1 MELTAEVG
9 PENQVCYLNR
19 QVVLTRGRRV
29 VAMTLLLAALNV
41 PDLWATVKVYEA
53 GTLFEANPLARY
65 VLDSHGVVGISIYKA
80 TLVAIA
86 VWGFLLGR
94 RSWLA
99 EVGCTASTFVYM
111 GVAVLWIMYPHVP
124 PRF

>member
-1 MELTAEVG
+1 MHELRLPSRPSNLIDEGHNCYRRTFVELTAEVG

-65 VLDSHGVVGISIYKA
+65 VLDSHGVVGISI
-80 TLVAIA
+80 
-86 VWGFLLGR
+86 
-94 RSWLA
+94 
-99 EVGCTASTFVYM
+99 
-111 GVAVLWIMYPHVP
+111 
-124 PRF
+124 